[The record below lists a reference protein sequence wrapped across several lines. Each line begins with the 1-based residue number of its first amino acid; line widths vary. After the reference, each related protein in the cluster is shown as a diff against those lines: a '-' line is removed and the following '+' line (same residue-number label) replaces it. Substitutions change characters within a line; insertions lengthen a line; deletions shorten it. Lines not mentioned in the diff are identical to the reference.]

1 MAANFDLNDL
11 QAFCALVEHKSFR
24 AAADAIYISQP
35 ALSRRIDKLEGAL
48 GVKLFERTTR
58 RVSLTMVG
66 RAFAPRA
73 ERLLNDLDDAL
84 LGISEVASNRTGRV
98 TVACVPSAAYYF
110 MPSVIARYHAIYP
123 KVRIKL
129 IDTSANKV
137 SAAVISG
144 EADLGL
150 SFSGNLDQDVEFEW
164 LVQES
169 YVAACRCD
177 HALAGKKAVRWEEFY
192 RYDYIVVD
200 KTSGNRFLLD
210 QALAHIAPERLSI
223 CETRHV
229 TTMLGMVEAGL
240 GIAAVP
246 AMALPAGHHPVLTS
260 VPLIDPV
267 VERHVGIIKRR
278 GRALS
283 PAAAALEKLLIDM
296 KAQPSNRPA

>member
-1 MAANFDLNDL
+1 MSGFVGA
-11 QAFCALVEHKSFR
+11 SP
-24 AAADAIYISQP
+24 ISQP

-150 SFSGNLDQDVEFEW
+150 SFSGNLDQDVEFE
-164 LVQES
+164 
-169 YVAACRCD
+169 
-177 HALAGKKAVRWEEFY
+177 
-192 RYDYIVVD
+192 
-200 KTSGNRFLLD
+200 
-210 QALAHIAPERLSI
+210 
-223 CETRHV
+223 
-229 TTMLGMVEAGL
+229 
-240 GIAAVP
+240 
-246 AMALPAGHHPVLTS
+246 
-260 VPLIDPV
+260 
-267 VERHVGIIKRR
+267 
-278 GRALS
+278 
-283 PAAAALEKLLIDM
+283 
-296 KAQPSNRPA
+296 

>member
-1 MAANFDLNDL
+1 VSVSGFVGA
-11 QAFCALVEHKSFR
+11 SP
-24 AAADAIYISQP
+24 ISQP

-150 SFSGNLDQDVEFEW
+150 SFSGNLDQDVEFE
-164 LVQES
+164 
-169 YVAACRCD
+169 
-177 HALAGKKAVRWEEFY
+177 
-192 RYDYIVVD
+192 
-200 KTSGNRFLLD
+200 
-210 QALAHIAPERLSI
+210 
-223 CETRHV
+223 
-229 TTMLGMVEAGL
+229 
-240 GIAAVP
+240 
-246 AMALPAGHHPVLTS
+246 
-260 VPLIDPV
+260 
-267 VERHVGIIKRR
+267 
-278 GRALS
+278 
-283 PAAAALEKLLIDM
+283 
-296 KAQPSNRPA
+296 